1 MREMDKE
8 LDLGCRCDPGKGK
21 RQGSKVGWKE
31 ASYTVVNAK
40 IKVQVPGG
48 SLSQIGLF

>member
-1 MREMDKE
+1 MRELDKE
-8 LDLGCRCDPGKGK
+8 LDLEKERVKEV
-21 RQGSKVGWKE
+21 SKVGWKE

-40 IKVQVPGG
+40 IKVQQVPGG